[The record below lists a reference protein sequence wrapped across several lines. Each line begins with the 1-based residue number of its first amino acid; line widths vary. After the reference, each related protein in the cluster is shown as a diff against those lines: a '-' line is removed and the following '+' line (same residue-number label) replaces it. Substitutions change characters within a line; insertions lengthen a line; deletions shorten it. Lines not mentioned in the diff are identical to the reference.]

1 MQLFPVEVNTA
12 PLEMLLRVPGIGS
25 MGAYRIVKARKF
37 TSLRFEDLARMRV
50 VLKRAKHFI
59 TCGGKFYGEERFS
72 AVRTLLALESREETY
87 EQLSFF
93 STPEAAHSAL
103 TGQL

>member
-12 PLEMLLRVPGIGS
+12 PLEMLLRVPGIGA

-59 TCGGKFYGEERFS
+59 TCGGKFYGAERFS

>member
-12 PLEMLLRVPGIGS
+12 PLEMLLRVPGIGT
-25 MGAYRIVKARKF
+25 MGAYRILKARKF
-37 TSLRFEDLARMRV
+37 ASLDFADLAKMRI

-59 TCGGKFYGEERFS
+59 TCGGKFCGAGS
-72 AVRTLLALESREETY
+72 DASVRTLLALGSREETY
-87 EQLSFF
+87 EQLSLF
-93 STPEAAHSAL
+93 STPELAASAL